1 MAENKT
7 KPTNASVSAFINNI
21 EDRQLRADLKIV
33 SAMMRKAT
41 GANAKMWGARMVG
54 FGQYHYKY
62 DSGREGDFLLTGF
75 APRKKGLTLY
85 IMVGFSQF
93 DSLMK
98 KLGKYKTGRSCLYI
112 NRLSDVDEKVLEQL
126 INRSVKNMHKNY
138 ETI

>member
-7 KPTNASVSAFINNI
+7 KPTNASVAAFINSI
-21 EDRQLRADLKIV
+21 EDRQTRADLKRV
-33 SAMMRKAT
+33 STMMRNAT
-41 GANAKMWGARMVG
+41 GAKAKMWGARMVG

-112 NRLSDVDEKVLEQL
+112 NRLSDIDEKVLEQL
-126 INRSVKNMHKNY
+126 INRSVKNMRKNY

>member
-7 KPTNASVSAFINNI
+7 KPTNASVAAFIKSI
-21 EDRQLRADLKIV
+21 EDRQTRADLKRV
-33 SAMMRKAT
+33 STMMRNAT
-41 GANAKMWGARMVG
+41 GAKAKMWDARMVG

-93 DSLMK
+93 GSLMK

-126 INRSVKNMHKNY
+126 INRSVKNMRKNY